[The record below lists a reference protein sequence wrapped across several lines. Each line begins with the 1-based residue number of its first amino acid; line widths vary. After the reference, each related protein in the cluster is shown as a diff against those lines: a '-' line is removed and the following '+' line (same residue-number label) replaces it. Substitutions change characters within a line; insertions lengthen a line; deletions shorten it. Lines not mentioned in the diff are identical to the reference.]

1 MIVASDSACEIKVYS
16 GLIMRTIIYA
26 IILIFVSA
34 FPATAEDL
42 SKLSNEALIDQLVN
56 IDAPA
61 PGLSGGGIY
70 DSFMAL
76 DGTTRF
82 MGGLLG
88 AVQPPAVP
96 AEMKE
101 LTHRGAAALPEL
113 LAHLDDSRQ
122 TKLAI
127 ERSFLDVNF
136 GEDWFSESP
145 KRKPTFST
153 NAAIKD
159 EMTDLSNRRNKEAQF
174 HVKVGD
180 VCYVLVGQIVG
191 RNLAAARY
199 QPSGILVINSPIF
212 EPSLAEEV
220 KAEWGGVTAE
230 GLKASLLRDIDSES
244 NPYALSTAFVRLK
257 YYFPEA
263 YGQLTGD
270 RLEKRVAYE
279 KATSKETGEK
289 K

>member
-1 MIVASDSACEIKVYS
+1 
-16 GLIMRTIIYA
+16 MRTIIYF
-26 IILIFVSA
+26 LLLTLLSVFPVS
-34 FPATAEDL
+34 AEDL

-76 DGTTRF
+76 DGTTKF
-82 MGGLLG
+82 VAGLLG
-88 AVQPPAVP
+88 AVRPPAVP
-96 AEMKE
+96 AAMKE
-101 LTHRGAAALPEL
+101 LTHRGAAVLPEL
-113 LAHLDDSRQ
+113 LAHLDDSRR

-127 ERSFLDVNF
+127 ERSFLEVVF
-136 GEDWFSESP
+136 GEDWLSE
-145 KRKPTFST
+145 KRKTTFNT
-153 NAAIKD
+153 NAAVKN
-159 EMTDLSNRRNKEAQF
+159 EMADLDNRQNKEAKF
-174 HVKVGD
+174 YVKVGD

-191 RNLAAARY
+191 RNLAAVRY

-212 EPSLAEEV
+212 EPSLADEV

-230 GLKASLLRDIDSES
+230 KLKASLLRDIDSKS

-270 RLEKRVAYE
+270 RLEKRETYE
-279 KATSKETGEK
+279 KAQSRKASE
-289 K
+289 